1 MEANWLGVGVEH
13 HGHTFNSEPNRDIRD
28 NQSLRMHLRDAGW
41 IIGASILIFLFFWG
55 KETPSNM
62 GLMPS
67 CSNFYENIENAPKF
81 SSGFSRTREVKISR
95 I

>member
-1 MEANWLGVGVEH
+1 MVVQLDQTGLVVGETAVKKEQLEANWLGVGVEH

-41 IIGASILIFLFFWG
+41 IIGANIFFG
-55 KETPSNM
+55 GETASNM

-67 CSNFYENIENAPKF
+67 CANFL
-81 SSGFSRTREVKISR
+81 
-95 I
+95 